1 MRVCFRSEGRL
12 CMRQLSLCALSP
24 ISLRSLYICQTSKHT
39 LYKKNTLKILLLA
52 KKCPPEKN
60 QHIAPIALSLGSYQV
75 KGDPDVKQ
83 DYSEVKQY
91 SRRAIG

>member
-1 MRVCFRSEGRL
+1 MCLVPYFFA
-12 CMRQLSLCALSP
+12 LSLYLP
-24 ISLRSLYICQTSKHT
+24 NKQTHSIQ
-39 LYKKNTLKILLLA
+39 KNTLKILLLA

>member
-1 MRVCFRSEGRL
+1 M
-12 CMRQLSLCALSP
+12 CALSP
-24 ISLRSLYICQTSKHT
+24 ISLRSLSLSIYLPNKQTHSVQ
-39 LYKKNTLKILLLA
+39 KNTLKILLLA

-75 KGDPDVKQ
+75 KEDPDVKR

>member
-1 MRVCFRSEGRL
+1 MYEAIELVCLVPYFS
-12 CMRQLSLCALSP
+12 AL
-24 ISLRSLYICQTSKHT
+24 SLYICQTSKHT

-91 SRRAIG
+91 SRRAIGQ

>member
-1 MRVCFRSEGRL
+1 MPCPLF
-12 CMRQLSLCALSP
+12 LCALS
-24 ISLRSLYICQTSKHT
+24 IFAKQANT
-39 LYKKNTLKILLLA
+39 LCTKKNTLKILLLA

>member
-1 MRVCFRSEGRL
+1 MPCPLFL
-12 CMRQLSLCALSP
+12 YYALSLYLP
-24 ISLRSLYICQTSKHT
+24 NKQTHSVQ
-39 LYKKNTLKILLLA
+39 KNTLKILLLA
-52 KKCPPEKN
+52 KKRLPEKN
-60 QHIAPIALSLGSYQV
+60 QHIAAIALSLGSYQV